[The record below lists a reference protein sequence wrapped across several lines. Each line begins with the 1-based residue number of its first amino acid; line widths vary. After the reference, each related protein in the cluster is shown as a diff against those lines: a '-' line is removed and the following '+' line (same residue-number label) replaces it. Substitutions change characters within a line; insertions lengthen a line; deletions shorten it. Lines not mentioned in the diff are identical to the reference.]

1 MNPLS
6 LANSASVVLEQV
18 VKRYNPK
25 GPAAVDNVSLR
36 FEAGSLTTLLG
47 PSGCGKTTTLR
58 MIAGLETATSGRILI
73 GDKDVTRLPAT
84 ERGQHQDVVATAFH
98 AGQRQAGGTAQAAG
112 AAGHQG
118 DAAGELGRVRVGHG
132 CRTPR

>member
-6 LANSASVVLEQV
+6 LQNSASVVLEQV
-18 VKRYNPK
+18 VKRYNPQ
-25 GPAAVDNVSLR
+25 GQAAVDNVSLR

-73 GDKDVTRLPAT
+73 GDKDVTGCLPPSVT
-84 ERGQHQDVVATAFH
+84 SPWCFSLMPCFPTCG
-98 AGQRQAGGTAQAAG
+98 
-112 AAGHQG
+112 
-118 DAAGELGRVRVGHG
+118 
-132 CRTPR
+132 